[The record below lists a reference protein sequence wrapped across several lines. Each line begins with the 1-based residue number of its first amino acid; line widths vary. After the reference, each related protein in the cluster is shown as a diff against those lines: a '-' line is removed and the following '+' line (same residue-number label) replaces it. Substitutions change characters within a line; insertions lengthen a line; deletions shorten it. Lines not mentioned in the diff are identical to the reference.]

1 MNDKQPDHLRLVRRL
16 LLATAL
22 MFGFG
27 FALVPLYDVFC
38 DITGL
43 NGKTSNTPYTPQAE
57 QRVDRSR
64 QIEVQFIAAN
74 NESVSWEFRPQY
86 ASLKVHPGQA
96 VQTFYHVRNIAGR
109 DMTVQAVPSVSPGLA
124 AGFVNKVE
132 CFCFER
138 QSLKGGEER
147 EMPLRFVISPELPE
161 EMRTVTLSYTL
172 FDVASLGRQKDSLN

>member
-1 MNDKQPDHLRLVRRL
+1 MNRRQPDHLRLARRL
-16 LLATAL
+16 FLAAAL

-27 FALVPLYDVFC
+27 FALIPLYDVFC

-43 NGKTSNTPYTPQAE
+43 NGKTSNTPYTAPAE
-57 QRVDRSR
+57 QQLDRSR
-64 QIEVQFIAAN
+64 EIEIQFIAAN

-96 VQTFYHVRNIAGR
+96 VQTFYYVRNIAGR

-138 QSLKGGEER
+138 QTLRRGEER
-147 EMPLRFVISPELPE
+147 EMPLRFVVSTELPE
-161 EMRTVTLSYTL
+161 NMRTVSLSYTL
-172 FDVASLGRQKDSLN
+172 FDAGLLERPKKIVN